1 MARVF
6 LSHAGPDKPIVRR
19 IAEALRAAGHEPWLD
34 EERLAVGDSIPASVE
49 RGLAEADFVV
59 LCLSREAAARGWV
72 EAERDAAL
80 MQQLR
85 EKRARILPV
94 RLEEVEPPYLI
105 AQLAYVDLFT
115 GEEAFRRGM
124 ERLARSID
132 AHVARDGGSRGR
144 GAAPPPAPPPGP
156 PAGGGSTGRPAR
168 GGPATILLLAANPSS
183 ETRRALDREV
193 REIDQRLRGSEQR
206 DAFRIDHA
214 WAVRTSDLQ
223 ACLLRYR
230 PTIVHFSGQ
239 GSAAGELLLED
250 GAGRAAAVST
260 AALAGLFRVLGRE
273 IRCVVLNACFSE
285 PQARAI
291 AEHVDCV
298 VGMSGAMRDDA
309 AFAFAGAFYQAL
321 GFGEDAQT
329 AFELGCSQIE
339 LAGISGGDVP
349 RLLLR
354 EGVAARTL
362 RFGEIGRP

>member
-19 IAEALRAAGHEPWLD
+19 LADALRAAGHEPWLD
-34 EERLAVGDSIPASVE
+34 EERIVVGDSLPASVE
-49 RGLAEADFVV
+49 RGLREADFVV

-105 AQLAYVDLFT
+105 AQLAYVDLFP
-115 GEEAFRRGM
+115 GEEAFRQGV

-132 AHVARDGGSRGR
+132 AHVARARGSQAP
-144 GAAPPPAPPPGP
+144 GAAPPARPA
-156 PAGGGSTGRPAR
+156 AGAAGVARQAR
-168 GGPATILLLAANPSS
+168 GGPATILLLAANPST
-183 ETRRALDREV
+183 ETRRALDREA

-206 DAFRIDHA
+206 DAFRIEHA
-214 WAVRTSDLQ
+214 WAVRTGDLQ

-329 AFELGCSQIE
+329 AFDLGCSQIE

-349 RLLLR
+349 RILLR
-354 EGVAARTL
+354 EGVDARAL
-362 RFGEIGRP
+362 RVGEVGRP